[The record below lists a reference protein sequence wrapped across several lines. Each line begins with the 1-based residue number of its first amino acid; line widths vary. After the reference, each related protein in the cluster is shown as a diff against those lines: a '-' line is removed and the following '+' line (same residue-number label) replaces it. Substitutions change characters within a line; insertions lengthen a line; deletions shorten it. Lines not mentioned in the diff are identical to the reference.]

1 MTIDFTHTYVWEES
15 HIRLESAAV
24 SSIVLYSI
32 SIIILLLPA
41 VCYVSAVTLLVRSN
55 LSSFRGHLALP
66 EDGFHLQ
73 KRLCTSC
80 LLLSVKSL
88 LGNTWTSYIIESL
101 RETKIY
107 ENLPIDNH
115 HETMFANEEMQRM
128 SVSTTD
134 SEIEDVTSFTV
145 YPSMERHLLSY
156 FLDGVILRIIGVVS
170 IILLLYAL
178 LTVQTQQTGT
188 TSNYDG
194 RIFKLS
200 KQSQDRPDYLREKLR
215 SVSVTAMEDG
225 ALSPIAV
232 DRIDYVVDNN
242 IEVSTFS
249 VSQLFSSK
257 KCHLVA
263 LPVALWSVLFSIW
276 VSSR

>member
-1 MTIDFTHTYVWEES
+1 M
-15 HIRLESAAV
+15 
-24 SSIVLYSI
+24 
-32 SIIILLLPA
+32 
-41 VCYVSAVTLLVRSN
+41 
-55 LSSFRGHLALP
+55 
-66 EDGFHLQ
+66 
-73 KRLCTSC
+73 
-80 LLLSVKSL
+80 
-88 LGNTWTSYIIESL
+88 

-107 ENLPIDNH
+107 ENLPVDNN
-115 HETMFANEEMQRM
+115 HETMFAKEEMQRM

-188 TSNYDG
+188 SSNYDD

-200 KQSQDRPDYLREKLR
+200 KQSQDRPDHLREKLR

-232 DRIDYVVDNN
+232 ARIDLVMDNN
-242 IEVSTFS
+242 IEVSTS
-249 VSQLFSSK
+249 SLRPLFSS
-257 KCHLVA
+257 
-263 LPVALWSVLFSIW
+263 
-276 VSSR
+276 

>member
-1 MTIDFTHTYVWEES
+1 
-15 HIRLESAAV
+15 
-24 SSIVLYSI
+24 
-32 SIIILLLPA
+32 
-41 VCYVSAVTLLVRSN
+41 
-55 LSSFRGHLALP
+55 LALP

-80 LLLSVKSL
+80 LLLSAKSL
-88 LGNTWTSYIIESL
+88 FGNTWTRYIVELL

-107 ENLPIDNH
+107 ENLPVDNY
-115 HETMFANEEMQRM
+115 HETMFAKEEMQRM
-128 SVSTTD
+128 SISTTD

-188 TSNYDG
+188 SSNYDD

-200 KQSQDRPDYLREKLR
+200 KQSQDRPDHLREKLR
-215 SVSVTAMEDG
+215 SVSVTAMDNG

-232 DRIDYVVDNN
+232 ARIDLVMDNN

-249 VSQLFSSK
+249 LPQLFLSK

-263 LPVALWSVLFSIW
+263 LPVALGSVLFSI
-276 VSSR
+276 